1 MRGEIAVPCKTAKL
15 LTGPAEFNSPWQQA
29 YEVAVAFRVGTG
41 ASARARVRSHQ
52 CLPDLVAMN
61 EGMLSRAG
69 GIRQPNSGCLDLVQ
83 DFGEAVPFLT
93 TSAGID
99 RSPEFQAV
107 ASALILPLS
116 IRPVLSA

>member
-1 MRGEIAVPCKTAKL
+1 MLAGSRC
-15 LTGPAEFNSPWQQA
+15 
-29 YEVAVAFRVGTG
+29 
-41 ASARARVRSHQ
+41 
-52 CLPDLVAMN
+52 N
-61 EGMLSRAG
+61 ERRDALAG
-69 GIRQPNSGCLDLVQ
+69 GRIRQPNSGCLDLVQ